1 MLKSLWLVHNCSD
14 YYVSIITTVLLTLID
29 GLSFSFLKH
38 PCRKTHHGHIPV
50 KIHQGQRVKEWLE
63 RRMKNHFHTW
73 ISSSESR
80 TYSLK
85 VFGMCWRRLYR
96 VLDSCIVNTRSSPK
110 MYAPP
115 DGNNITT
122 FISIKRCIPFFRLSF
137 SNFVLCFCHFYSTF

>member
-73 ISSSESR
+73 IGSSESR
-80 TYSLK
+80 PYSLK

-110 MYAPP
+110 MYLLME
-115 DGNNITT
+115 ITSQHLFPSRGAYLFLGQVLVILFCAFAI
-122 FISIKRCIPFFRLSF
+122 FIVLSK
-137 SNFVLCFCHFYSTF
+137 